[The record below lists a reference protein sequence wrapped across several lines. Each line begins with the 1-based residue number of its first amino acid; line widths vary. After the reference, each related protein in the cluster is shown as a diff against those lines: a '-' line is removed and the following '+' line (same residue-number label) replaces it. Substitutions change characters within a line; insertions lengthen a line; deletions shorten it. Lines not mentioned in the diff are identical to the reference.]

1 MLYFSLVSI
10 LKGFF
15 PGEDKWKMRTVIK
28 KLQKIRVRI
37 RLRGL
42 RSIDIRCSI
51 QTLEKLLSQLFLL
64 FIRFWLFLRL
74 VPLIL
79 EKP

>member
-51 QTLEKLLSQLFLL
+51 QTLEKLLSQFFLL

>member
-15 PGEDKWKMRTVIK
+15 PGEERWKMRTVVK
-28 KLQKIRVRI
+28 KLQKIRVGI

-42 RSIDIRCSI
+42 RSIDIRCST
-51 QTLEKLLSQLFLL
+51 QSLEKLLSRFFLL